1 MERQPGPSGN
11 RTLGDLLGPH
21 SCRDETHPSQR
32 SDAGSEEG
40 PPDAW
45 PAVGRFTR
53 PTCTQDV
60 LKQVFAWEARQGP
73 LTRAA
78 RARLVRYAAG
88 LGVSAERAGIWLT
101 ELTRSAERESKTAAP
116 QLTLLPDDP
125 DARVPFSASQRRH
138 GLIIILG
145 LVLILSVFLI

>member
-1 MERQPGPSGN
+1 MEKQPGSSVN
-11 RTLGDLLGPH
+11 RTRGDLLGPH
-21 SCRDETHPSQR
+21 SCHDETLSIQR
-32 SDAGSEEG
+32 SEAGSEEAS
-40 PPDAW
+40 PDAW
-45 PAVGRFTR
+45 PVVGRFTR

-78 RARLVRYAAG
+78 RVRLVRYAAG
-88 LGVSAERAGIWLT
+88 LGISAERAGIWLA
-101 ELTRSAERESKTAAP
+101 ELTQSVEREPKAAP

-125 DARVPFSASQRRH
+125 DAGVAFSASQRRH

-145 LVLILSVFLI
+145 LVLILSAFLI